1 MTVQRATPRTSKSKE
16 ITNNKLNTILMIEKK
31 PTTTLDIVVLCKPI
45 NNQVIIK
52 MMSSPK
58 EE

>member
-1 MTVQRATPRTSKSKE
+1 MTVPRATPRTSKSKE
-16 ITNNKLNTILMIEKK
+16 ITNIKLNTILVIEKK
-31 PTTTLDIVVLCKPI
+31 PTTTLDIVVLCNPI
-45 NNQVIIK
+45 NNPVIIK

>member
-1 MTVQRATPRTSKSKE
+1 LK
-16 ITNNKLNTILMIEKK
+16 KK

-45 NNQVIIK
+45 NNPVIIK